1 MIASIISREE
11 LENTFYAR
19 KLQEMSLTGIRA
31 KWTSSRDIEGTLR
44 EIVLTFTMPYVP
56 KQQKPKTMKKQEK
69 G

>member
-44 EIVLTFTMPYVP
+44 EIVLTFTVPYA
-56 KQQKPKTMKKQEK
+56 KQQKPKTTKKQEK